1 MAIKNLLS
9 KDLRE
14 ELEVHGIEKFLDS
27 LGKER
32 LKQKKTRMENIY
44 LHPSLTSN
52 SITRIVGAQV
62 FCDKKNDARGIII
75 SIRRYMGLILLYYEN
90 KGIEEE

>member
-32 LKQKKTRMENIY
+32 LKQKKTRMGNI
-44 LHPSLTSN
+44 
-52 SITRIVGAQV
+52 
-62 FCDKKNDARGIII
+62 
-75 SIRRYMGLILLYYEN
+75 
-90 KGIEEE
+90 